1 MKDLNTLGLTKKQ
14 VAETL
19 LTNIKKVTTVYV
31 MIQKYLKQV
40 VAQEEMKEMGV
51 AADAMNDPENM
62 SMRKFPRISPEQLEK
77 AWDDYAEFD
86 VFLDS
91 FEEREAIAKHMSK
104 YIKLCTEGLA
114 DDKFVYSKR
123 VVEPREL
130 PCVTCP
136 KKEKC
141 DNKKDDFE
149 SEYLHQLNMMF
160 VLKEVDDVKAQKELL
175 KEIEERAD
183 EGTEKSPFP
192 TEFLRMLGIDVE
204 VFHL

>member
-19 LTNIKKVTTVYV
+19 LANVEKVAVVYNS
-31 MIQKYLKQV
+31 IRKYLKQV
-40 VAQEEMKEMGV
+40 VAQEEMKEEGI

-62 SMRKFPRISPEQLEK
+62 GMRKLHRISPEHLEK

-91 FEEREAIAKHMSK
+91 FEERDSIAKHMSK

-123 VVEPREL
+123 VVEPGKS
-130 PCVTCP
+130 PCTHCHKYENCDEQE
-136 KKEKC
+136 KKAAL
-141 DNKKDDFE
+141 E
-149 SEYLHQLNMMF
+149 SEHLHQLNMLF
-160 VLKEVDDVKAQKELL
+160 ILKDADSIKAQRELV
-175 KEIEERAD
+175 KEIGD
-183 EGTEKSPFP
+183 ESDSELPFP
-192 TEFLRMLGIDVE
+192 VEILRMLGVDVE

>member
-114 DDKFVYSKR
+114 DGKFVYSKR

-136 KKEKC
+136 KNEKC

>member
-19 LTNIKKVTTVYV
+19 LTNIEKVATVYD

-40 VAQEEMKEMGV
+40 ITQEEMKEEGI

-62 SMRKFPRISPEQLEK
+62 GMRRSHRISSEQLEK

-91 FEEREAIAKHMSK
+91 FEERDSIAKHMSK

-114 DDKFVYSKR
+114 DDKFIYSKR
-123 VVEPREL
+123 VVEPGES
-130 PCVTCP
+130 PCAHCP
-136 KKEKC
+136 KQETCDEK
-141 DNKKDDFE
+141 KTAYE
-149 SEYLHQLNMMF
+149 SERLHKLNMMF
-160 VLKEVDDVKAQKELL
+160 VLKGTDSIKAQKELIR
-175 KEIEERAD
+175 EIEERDAED
-183 EGTEKSPFP
+183 GSELPFP
-192 TEFLRMLGIDVE
+192 IDFLRMMGIDVE